1 MARKMNK
8 YRKDMQEWEEALK
21 KIMSDVDLEQVW
33 DWSGGD
39 DGGWLFEIAEAYEEK
54 VRLENEDKLTL
65 H

>member
-1 MARKMNK
+1 MNK
-8 YRKDMQEWEEALK
+8 YRKDMQEWEKALK

-33 DWSGGD
+33 DWSGGND
-39 DGGWLFEIAEAYEEK
+39 ACLFEIAEAYEEK

>member
-1 MARKMNK
+1 MNK
-8 YRKDMQEWEEALK
+8 YRKDRQEIAKELE
-21 KIMSDVDLEQVW
+21 KIISDVDLEQVL
-33 DWSGGD
+33 DWSGGE

>member
-1 MARKMNK
+1 MNN
-8 YRKDMQEWEEALK
+8 YRKDRQEIAKALE
-21 KIMSDVDLEQVW
+21 KIISDVDLEQVW

-39 DGGWLFEIAEAYEEK
+39 DACLYKIAEAYEEK

>member
-1 MARKMNK
+1 
-8 YRKDMQEWEEALK
+8 MQKFEKEIEEL
-21 KIMSDVDLEQVW
+21 MSDVDLEQVW

-39 DGGWLFEIAEAYEEK
+39 DACLYKIAEAYEEK

>member
-1 MARKMNK
+1 MNK
-8 YRKDMQEWEEALK
+8 YRKDRLEIAKALE
-21 KIMSDVDLEQVW
+21 KILSDVDLEQVL

>member
-1 MARKMNK
+1 MNK
-8 YRKDMQEWEEALK
+8 YRKDMQEFEKALK

-33 DWSGGD
+33 DWSGGND
-39 DGGWLFEIAEAYEEK
+39 ACLFEIAEAYEEK

>member
-1 MARKMNK
+1 MNK
-8 YRKDMQEWEEALK
+8 YRKDMQEWEKALK

-33 DWSGGD
+33 EWSGRND
-39 DGGWLFEIAEAYEEK
+39 ACLFEIAEAYEEK

>member
-1 MARKMNK
+1 MNK
-8 YRKDMQEWEEALK
+8 YRKDIEEFEKALK

-33 DWSGGD
+33 DWSGGND
-39 DGGWLFEIAEAYEEK
+39 ACLFEIAEAYEEK

>member
-1 MARKMNK
+1 MNK
-8 YRKDMQEWEEALK
+8 YRKDMQEFEKTLK

-33 DWSGGD
+33 DWSGGND
-39 DGGWLFEIAEAYEEK
+39 ACLFEIAEAYEEK

>member
-1 MARKMNK
+1 MAK
-8 YRKDMQEWEEALK
+8 EHTHLK

-33 DWSGGD
+33 EWSGRND
-39 DGGWLFEIAEAYEEK
+39 ACLFEIAEAYEEK

>member
-1 MARKMNK
+1 MNK
-8 YRKDMQEWEEALK
+8 YRKDMKGFAKELK

-39 DGGWLFEIAEAYEEK
+39 DGWLFEIAEAYEEK

>member
-1 MARKMNK
+1 MNK
-8 YRKDMQEWEEALK
+8 YRKDMQRFEKEIEEL
-21 KIMSDVDLEQVW
+21 MSDVDLEQVW

-39 DGGWLFEIAEAYEEK
+39 DACLYKIAEAYEEK

>member
-1 MARKMNK
+1 MNK
-8 YRKDMQEWEEALK
+8 YRKDRLEIAKALE
-21 KIMSDVDLEQVW
+21 KILSDVDLEQVL

-39 DGGWLFEIAEAYEEK
+39 DGWLFEIAEAYEEK

>member
-1 MARKMNK
+1 
-8 YRKDMQEWEEALK
+8 MQEFEKTLK

-39 DGGWLFEIAEAYEEK
+39 DGWLFEIAEAYEEK